1 MADLALFK
9 GIAVV
14 IDDEVHIKES
24 GVATICAQ
32 IHEAGGYVVAL
43 TELPASAADFTNFG
57 GAAFFVLDWNL
68 LGADLGAPEAG
79 VRAPA
84 GLKDQHVKDKIDFL
98 KKLRDSRLAPVF
110 VFTHEDVD
118 AVKAALHE
126 CPDLYVNDKPSHIF
140 VMSKQDV
147 IDKGVL
153 QVLNE
158 WVLKVPSA
166 LALRLWEVEY
176 EKAKNSLFAD
186 FYSKSIYWP
195 AFLWQTFE
203 EDGVPGSDE
212 LGRLISRN
220 LLSRMTPFEMDMAT
234 FVPELEK
241 LKAEEPAEYRRALL
255 SVLEGERFVRAD
267 RLHQNSVGPGD
278 VFKEGGKY
286 YLNIRPDC
294 DCAIRKG
301 NEDPV
306 LYLLK
311 GNKLRAAEVK
321 EMLDPD
327 HGLFK
332 ERDDQSIVFAM
343 DDGANVAFRFK
354 DLHQKAWSEM
364 KDKRVGRLLPPFS
377 TRIQQRYSA
386 YLQRAGLPKI
396 PKAAMPDE
404 VIAKVAPAAAA
415 PLEGTAPE
423 KAEPG
428 R

>member
-43 TELPASAADFTNFG
+43 TQLPSSAADLANFG

-110 VFTHEDVD
+110 VFTNEDVD
-118 AVKAALHE
+118 AVKAALHAH
-126 CPDLYVNDKPSHIF
+126 PDLYVNDRPSHIF

-147 IDKGVL
+147 LDKGVL
-153 QVLNE
+153 HVLNE
-158 WVLKVPSA
+158 WIITVPSA
-166 LALRLWEVEY
+166 LALKLWEVEY
-176 EKAKNSLFAD
+176 ERAKNSLFAD

-203 EDGVPGSDE
+203 DDGVPGSDE
-212 LGRLISRN
+212 LGRLINRN

-234 FVPELEK
+234 FVPELERQ
-241 LKAEEPAEYRRALL
+241 KADAPAEYQKALL
-255 SVLEGERFVRAD
+255 SVLEGERFVRVD
-267 RLHQNSVGPGD
+267 RLHPTSVGTGD
-278 VFKEGGKY
+278 LFKTGGKY
-286 YLNIRPDC
+286 FLNIRPDC
-294 DCAIRKG
+294 DCVSRAG
-301 NEDPV
+301 NEDPA

-311 GNKLRAAEVK
+311 GDKLGPTDLK
-321 EMLDPD
+321 QLLDPER
-327 HGLFK
+327 GLFV
-332 ERDDQSIVFAM
+332 ERDDQSIVFALHE
-343 DDGANVAFRFK
+343 GRHVSFRFK

-404 VIAKVAPAAAA
+404 VLAKVPPAAAPIADAA
-415 PLEGTAPE
+415 PQELD
-423 KAEPG
+423 PG